1 MALGVVSFFSL
12 LWLIVSLRGV
22 ALLPLGLPWRMLLV
36 LALLPLSQYWLLVHW
51 HFGGF
56 NLMELPRWAVIVLGG
71 ALATLLMLALLLL
84 ARDLLGLAL
93 WPLGGR
99 SLLRSSALNLALVLT
114 AVILGVWGTAQG
126 VQLPQVR
133 SIDIQSSRLP
143 PAFEGYR
150 IVLLSDL
157 HASPLNRQSW
167 VRAVVERSNA
177 LQADLILISGD
188 FQDGTVVAR
197 APDVQPLATLH
208 ARDGVVGVPGNHE
221 YYTSYPDWMAALRAL
236 GVTMLENQHLLITR
250 DSQQLAVAGLTDPQ
264 ARAFGEPMPDL
275 DAALADVPAGVPAIV
290 LSHRPAKA
298 AASARAGAILQLSG
312 HTHGGQIMGASVATR
327 MANNGFLGGLYQV
340 EGMPLYVS
348 TGTGVWHGLP
358 VRLGHPSEITAI
370 TLRAKKS
377 R

>member
-22 ALLPLGLPWRMLLV
+22 ALLPLGLPWRVLLA

-56 NLMELPRWAVIVLGG
+56 NLMELPRWAVIALGG
-71 ALATLLMLALLLL
+71 GLATLLVLALLLL

-99 SLLRSSALNLALVLT
+99 SLLRSGTLNLALVL
-114 AVILGVWGTAQG
+114 AALALGVWGTAQG
-126 VQLPQVR
+126 VRLPQVR
-133 SIDIQSSRLP
+133 SIDIQVSRLP

-157 HASPLNRQSW
+157 HASPLNRQAW
-167 VRAVVERSNA
+167 VRSVVERSNA
-177 LQADLILISGD
+177 LRPDLILISGD
-188 FQDGTVVAR
+188 FQDGTVAAR
-197 APDVQPLATLH
+197 TPDIQPLAALR
-208 ARDGVVGVPGNHE
+208 ARDGVAGVPGNHE

-236 GVTMLENQHLLITR
+236 GLTMLENQHLLITR
-250 DSQQLAVAGLTDPQ
+250 DGQQLAVAGITDPQ
-264 ARAFGEPMPDL
+264 ARAFGLPMPDL
-275 DAALADVPAGVPAIV
+275 DAALAGVPDGVPAIV
-290 LSHRPAKA
+290 LTHRPAEA

-312 HTHGGQIMGASVATR
+312 HTHGGQIIGAAVLTR
-327 MANNGFLGGLYQV
+327 MANNGFLAGLYQV

-348 TGTGVWHGLP
+348 RGTGVWHGLP
-358 VRLGHPSEITAI
+358 VRLGRRSEITAI
-370 TLRAKKS
+370 TLRGQAP
-377 R
+377 